1 MIYNVGSSTQNQR
14 IECLWR
20 DVFRCV
26 TAMFYYIFHGLVQR
40 GILDLEIPV
49 HLFML
54 HYVFLPWINVALN
67 KSMGVYSNHRLFTE
81 CSWMPNQ
88 T

>member
-40 GILDLEIPV
+40 GIL
-49 HLFML
+49 